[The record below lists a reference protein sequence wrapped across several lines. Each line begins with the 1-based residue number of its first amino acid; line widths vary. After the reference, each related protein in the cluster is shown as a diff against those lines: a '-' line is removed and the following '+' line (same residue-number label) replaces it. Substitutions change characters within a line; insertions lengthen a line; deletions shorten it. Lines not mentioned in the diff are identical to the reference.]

1 MKRYKIFM
9 AVATAS
15 LSLMML
21 GCKDHM
27 IKEETLPQPVIDFA
41 YEVADSTYKLD
52 FYAGCTV
59 RFYPTVSLGT
69 ECNWTIS
76 DGRTFTGDTIVCEFP
91 VAGNFYVT
99 ATANGGKKINPIQIA
114 AIRPIMRLVQADS
127 ICVVDSSFV
136 AFDVELPNPKGFD
149 AEYKWTLPGV
159 EDEEGETI
167 SEFIGDDKALGQFK
181 FLHSGSQRIRLEVTF
196 IDSVGNRQALDAVS
210 RNVQVALKEAAPTL
224 YYAVKDGNIMARKL
238 TDVATAQPYDMG
250 ISSGQ
255 HPLNILFD
263 DVNTNSLYILDAG
276 KQFIYVNDE
285 NGVLGDG
292 KISVMAADASSLGV
306 MISNVGGPAFQDP
319 FFGYLENNYL
329 YYSDR
334 NTGFFRIPIT
344 TRNATW
350 SKEEYPYYVQNAQLG
365 YYSRGLSYGAIT
377 GCIGKVE
384 GTWYWSKTYNGQG
397 IFRFVDSDILKDAN
411 SYSDATAPTAG
422 VILKDAFYPK
432 AFAYDKKNGI
442 FYFSIYGTGAGVY
455 KIPFADINKL
465 ETVGSASDLKTYM
478 MDADVTIDPV
488 AEQGKNEGSSGE
500 YIGICQMAIDEATGD
515 VYFGYRPD
523 KSRTDALPTGLYRY
537 NATTQKLSIVEDT
550 KGLEIYGV
558 SIKQTPTQL
567 F

>member
-1 MKRYKIFM
+1 M
-9 AVATAS
+9 
-15 LSLMML
+15 
-21 GCKDHM
+21 GCKDHL

-41 YEVADSTYKLD
+41 YEVADPTYRLD

-59 RFYPTVSLGT
+59 RFYPTVPLST
-69 ECNWTIS
+69 DCRWEIS
-76 DGRTFTGDTIVCEFP
+76 DGRVFTGDTVVCEFP

-114 AIRPIMRLVQADS
+114 AIRPILRLVQADS
-127 ICVVDSSFV
+127 ICVVDSSYV

-149 AEYKWTLPGV
+149 AEYKWTFANV
-159 EDEEGETI
+159 MNEDGQVLT
-167 SEFIGDDKALGQFK
+167 EFIGTDKELGKIK
-181 FLHSGSQRIRLEVTF
+181 FTSSGSQRVRLDVTF
-196 IDSVGNRQALDAVS
+196 IDTTGNRQALDAVS

-224 YYAVKDGNIMARKL
+224 YYAVKDGNILARKL
-238 TDVATAQPYDMG
+238 TDVDNAQPYDMG

-255 HPLNILFD
+255 HPFNILFD
-263 DVNTNSLYILDAG
+263 HSSNALLILDAG

-319 FFGYLENNYL
+319 FYGCIDGNYI

-334 NTGFFRIPIT
+334 NTGIFRLPLT

-350 SKEEYPYYVQNAQLG
+350 NKDEYPYYVQNAQLG

-377 GCIGKVE
+377 GCFGKVE

-397 IFRFVDSDILKDAN
+397 IFRFLDSDILKDAN
-411 SYSDATAPTAG
+411 SYSDAKAPTAG
-422 VILKDAFYPK
+422 ILLKEMFYPK
-432 AFAYDKKNGI
+432 AFAYDSKNKM
-442 FYFSIYGTGAGVY
+442 FYFSIYGTGTGVY
-455 KIPFADINKL
+455 KIPFADIENL
-465 ETVGSASDLKTYM
+465 QTVGSANDLKVYM
-478 MDADVTIDPV
+478 MDADVTIEPV
-488 AEQGKNEGSSGE
+488 TEQGKNEGSSGE
-500 YIGICQMAIDEATGD
+500 FIGICQMAVDEATGD

-523 KSRTDALPTGLYRY
+523 KSNEDALPSGLYRY
-537 NATTQKLSIVEDT
+537 NAATQKLSVVDDT